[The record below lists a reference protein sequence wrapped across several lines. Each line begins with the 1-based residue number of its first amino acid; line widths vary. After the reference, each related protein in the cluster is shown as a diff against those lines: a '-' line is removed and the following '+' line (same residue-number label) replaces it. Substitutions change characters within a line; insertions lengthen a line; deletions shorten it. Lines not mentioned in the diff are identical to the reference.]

1 MQIFGKNLVQ
11 FSRNLGK
18 MIWWHSKQKEKWES
32 QNKLFSCVSSL
43 VLTITSFTQRN
54 LFCHQWILTRFR
66 DRKSTSFQKKSHQA
80 QSFFASIPQ
89 YTSTPL
95 RVVSIS
101 VIWPT
106 LNFGCFE
113 KIMQPMVQTVDNVW
127 ERKNFSFCG
136 LFRGSILSNMI
147 HTFSSMTLLVG
158 HPTLELRTEPSKWFQ
173 LSLLHFRWS

>member
-1 MQIFGKNLVQ
+1 MMSYHAEKYFWPSSSPFFLVKLFLGSCLAIEVWPLDADCSKDKVMQIFGKNLVQ

-54 LFCHQWILTRFR
+54 LFCHQWILIRFR
-66 DRKSTSFQKKSHQA
+66 DRKSTSFQKTVTKLNL
-80 QSFFASIPQ
+80 FFASIPQ

-101 VIWPT
+101 V
-106 LNFGCFE
+106 
-113 KIMQPMVQTVDNVW
+113 VQTKWQVW
-127 ERKNFSFCG
+127 
-136 LFRGSILSNMI
+136 
-147 HTFSSMTLLVG
+147 
-158 HPTLELRTEPSKWFQ
+158 
-173 LSLLHFRWS
+173 